1 MANRS
6 GVPSAIGGWGGWG
19 SPGESENMSE
29 KRRATTTTRK
39 AKVTRDKKGQKKILM
54 INEEHTHT
62 HIYIPSL
69 LCGLWFVG
77 ALLST
82 STAPGLFLHLPFVFV
97 FLTFVGCSFSLA
109 RSSTLRSSLFTLL
122 SVLSRL
128 PTLRLHGYL
137 HLRSL
142 PLVLSRAPHTL
153 TRRRIEDRGSRI
165 PICFFSPVREFKI
178 FFSFFSSNRFCSSY
192 FYQTSR
198 TVRKSSA
205 RRTKPRL
212 LNGVRLCSCGQ
223 VYEGPSRMLFF
234 C

>member
-39 AKVTRDKKGQKKILM
+39 GKVTRDKKGQKKILM

-128 PTLRLHGYL
+128 PTLRLHGSSISAL
-137 HLRSL
+137 CL
-142 PLVLSRAPHTL
+142 LSFLEPPIPSR
-153 TRRRIEDRGSRI
+153 EGGSRI
-165 PICFFSPVREFKI
+165 AARGFRFVFFLQFENSK
-178 FFSFFSSNRFCSSY
+178 FSFPFSA
-192 FYQTSR
+192 QTVSVHHIFIKLR
-198 TVRKSSA
+198 A
-205 RRTKPRL
+205 R
-212 LNGVRLCSCGQ
+212 
-223 VYEGPSRMLFF
+223 
-234 C
+234 

>member
-1 MANRS
+1 MKN
-6 GVPSAIGGWGGWG
+6 
-19 SPGESENMSE
+19 
-29 KRRATTTTRK
+29 T
-39 AKVTRDKKGQKKILM
+39 
-54 INEEHTHT
+54 HTHT
-62 HIYIPSL
+62 HISL
-69 LCGLWFVG
+69 LFFVVCGFVG

-97 FLTFVGCSFSLA
+97 FLTSFVGCSFSLA